1 MLLNFEYFKKFKP
14 ARKKIYYLSLER
26 NAGFPHSTEMRSH
39 ISPTFKASVWEMRHL
54 AELRTAPI

>member
-39 ISPTFKASVWEMRHL
+39 ISPTFKASV
-54 AELRTAPI
+54 